1 MLNGLIHKSDDG
13 SIEIKKK
20 FLISIKDY
28 YSPPAKEDPKA
39 VPPVKGDFKIIMQQQ
54 DNVHLEFWRSA
65 ADIESY
71 DLIDYK
77 RDREGRIQKSY
88 LFLHRKAFWSISN
101 LPGPA
106 VKETD
111 EEFFTSLRKCFSYI
125 KNK

>member
-28 YSPPAKEDPKA
+28 YSRSHYHNHNPPA
-39 VPPVKGDFKIIMQQQ
+39 KGDFKIIMQQQ